1 MMNDKVISTM
11 QPKLQPQLPPQPLA
25 ADARPSSETRPAP
38 DGMAAPAA
46 PLESGKPLPQ
56 SAQEPREQPSAP
68 AVEQDLSGIVESLND
83 YLQSV
88 ERDLMF
94 SVDENSGRTV
104 ITVMD
109 RQSQEVIR
117 QIPPEAA
124 VALAEYLRDEGGL
137 GSVGIVERA

>member
-1 MMNDKVISTM
+1 MMKDTVINIT
-11 QPKLQPQLPPQPLA
+11 QPLPMPADSRRASDSRPSGGSPQPVAVPEIGKALPEIL
-25 ADARPSSETRPAP
+25 PSS
-38 DGMAAPAA
+38 
-46 PLESGKPLPQ
+46 S
-56 SAQEPREQPSAP
+56 QEGPRTDPPKTVEADLPSA
-68 AVEQDLSGIVESLND
+68 VESLND

-94 SVDENSGRTV
+94 SVDETSGRTV

-137 GSVGIVERA
+137 ESMGFLERA

>member
-25 ADARPSSETRPAP
+25 ADARRSSETRPAP
-38 DGMAAPAA
+38 DGTAVPAT

-56 SAQEPREQPSAP
+56 SAQEPREQPTAP
-68 AVEQDLSGIVESLND
+68 AVEQDLAGVVESLND

-94 SVDENSGRTV
+94 SVDENSGRTI

-124 VALAEYLRDEGGL
+124 VALAEYLQDRGGL
-137 GSVGIVERA
+137 ESMGIVEQA

>member
-1 MMNDKVISTM
+1 MNDKVISTM

-25 ADARPSSETRPAP
+25 ADARRSSEARPP
-38 DGMAAPAA
+38 SGGTVGPPAQS
-46 PLESGKPLPQ
+46 ESGQPLPQ
-56 SAQEPREQPSAP
+56 AVQETREQPSAP
-68 AVEQDLSGIVESLND
+68 AVEQDLNGVVESLND

-94 SVDENSGRTV
+94 SVDENSGRTI

-117 QIPPEAA
+117 QIPPEAV

-137 GSVGIVERA
+137 ESMGIVERA